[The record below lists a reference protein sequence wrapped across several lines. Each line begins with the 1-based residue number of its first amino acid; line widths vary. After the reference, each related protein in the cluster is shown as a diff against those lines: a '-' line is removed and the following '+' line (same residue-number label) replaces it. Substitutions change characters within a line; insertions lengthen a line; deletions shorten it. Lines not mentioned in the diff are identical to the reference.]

1 MRPSR
6 YITQDSTRTNPG
18 SADSKLVRQVGL
30 FDAIMVVM
38 GGIIGAGIFINAYV
52 VARQVHTPVLILSA
66 WGVGGLLALLGAF
79 IYAELADRLPD
90 VGGQYAYLREAYHP
104 VLGFLYGWVL
114 LLVIQ
119 TGGMAAVTVTFAR
132 YFLELTRLQFSDR
145 TIAVVALT
153 LLTLVN
159 CLGVKLG
166 SRVQSALMVLKI
178 GAIAGLIVAGLWLIR
193 APLPVLYPVL
203 DRPVSFG
210 LLTSFGA
217 AMVPVLF
224 SYGGWQ
230 TANFIAGEIKEP
242 RVNLPRALLI
252 GVAGVIVLYVTV
264 NLVYV
269 RALGPSD
276 LASTTVPATAAMH
289 LALGERGATLIA
301 FGITI
306 STLGFLSQSILTA
319 PRVYFAM
326 AEDGVFFRGVASVNA
341 RTHAPVVAIVLQ
353 SGWTA
358 VVALSGR
365 YEQIL
370 NYVVSMDFLFF
381 GLTATCI
388 FVFRHRER
396 VRSSSIAA
404 GDQQRTG
411 YRVPGHP
418 FTTGIFVLI
427 SWLVVVNTIYQ
438 YPANSLLGMLILLL
452 GVPVYAFWHHRQKPG
467 TR

>member
-1 MRPSR
+1 MQSSGQV
-6 YITQDSTRTNPG
+6 TQESTGSDHG
-18 SADSKLVRQVGL
+18 SAANKLVRQVGL
-30 FDAIMVVM
+30 FDATMVVM
-38 GGIIGAGIFINAYV
+38 GGIVGAGIFINAYV

-66 WGVGGLLALLGAF
+66 WAAGGLLALLGAF
-79 IYAELADRLPD
+79 IYAELADRMPD
-90 VGGQYAYLREAYHP
+90 VGGQYAHLREAYHP

-132 YFLELTRLQFSDR
+132 YFLELTGLQFSDR
-145 TIAVVALT
+145 AIAVAALT

-159 CLGVKLG
+159 CLGVRLG

-178 GAIAGLIVAGLWLIR
+178 GAIAGLIVVGLWLIR
-193 APLPVLYPVL
+193 APHPVLHPVL
-203 DRPVSFG
+203 DQPVSFD

-230 TANFIAGEIKEP
+230 TANFIAGEIKDP

-252 GVAGVIVLYVTV
+252 GVAGVIVLYVAV

-269 RALGPSD
+269 RALGASD
-276 LASTTVPATAAMH
+276 LASTTVPATTAMR

-326 AEDGVFFRGVASVNA
+326 AEDGVFFRSVASVNA
-341 RTHAPVVAIVLQ
+341 RTHVPVVAIVLQ
-353 SGWTA
+353 STWTA

-381 GLTATCI
+381 GLTATCV
-388 FVFRHRER
+388 FVFRHRDR
-396 VRSSSIAA
+396 VRSSSIPA
-404 GDQQRTG
+404 GDQQHTR

-418 FTTGIFVLI
+418 FTTGTFVLI
-427 SWLVVVNTIYQ
+427 SWLVVVNTIYK
-438 YPANSLLGMLILLL
+438 YPANSLLGMVILLL
-452 GVPVYAFWHHRQKPG
+452 GVPVYAFWHHRLKPG
-467 TR
+467 TH